1 MADPKSMRLLVVE
14 GNPSTQRILAKML
27 QDAGYTS
34 VSFAHDANGALQAL
48 SSTGVDMLLLE
59 WKVAEPRDFFL
70 VRKIR
75 STAKLAN
82 LPLMI
87 MMGGA
92 VTQAKVADAV
102 KAGARSFILRPFN
115 ETQFEQKVSETLR
128 SQALA
133 KAKAAPKKSPG
144 GPAASGQP
152 TKGAAPGPGGAGSPG
167 QPSKS
172 QAVAAKLFLRG
183 YEKLQLRKYLPAV
196 EDFKLALK
204 YNPDF
209 PEAYKAIAQAMKGKG
224 DSNTARQLLNKAAE
238 IYART
243 DRNDE
248 ALTLYTD
255 ILKADPDANN
265 PFKIAGIQLR
275 EEGKLDKSI
284 EVLENARKFHPKDA
298 EITIQLSH
306 SLRETGDEE
315 AALERLKELLGL
327 DPECPAAADLFL
339 SIAGENFYDVQARE
353 LAQIQFLEEQEAERN
368 KPVEKRR
375 TPRIPLA
382 DYSVILP
389 RAEEP
394 LPVVNI
400 NESGLSFKFMSA
412 EFQVGETITFD
423 LIELGVPRAKRITA
437 TIVYLTTL
445 VAGCSFQS
453 ITPGLTLFLDRTLP
467 YRQKQAPAQ
476 QGEEAPTDE
485 A

>member
-1 MADPKSMRLLVVE
+1 MADRKSLRLLVVE
-14 GNPSTQRILAKML
+14 GNPSTQKIVAKML

-48 SSTGVDMLLLE
+48 SSGGVDMLLLE

-75 STAKLAN
+75 STAKLAG
-82 LPLMI
+82 LPLII

-92 VTQAKVADAV
+92 VSQAKVADAV

-115 ETQFEQKVSETLR
+115 EAQFEQKVSETLR

-133 KAKAAPKKSPG
+133 KAQSSPRKSPG
-144 GPAASGQP
+144 APGQPAKGAPSGPAASGQP
-152 TKGAAPGPGGAGSPG
+152 A
-167 QPSKS
+167 QPSS
-172 QAVAAKLFLRG
+172 GQAVAAKLFLRG

-243 DRNDE
+243 DRNEE

-284 EVLENARKFHPKDA
+284 EVLENARKFHPRDA
-298 EITIQLSH
+298 EITIHLSQ

-327 DPECPAAADLFL
+327 EPECPAAADLFL
-339 SIAGENFYDVQARE
+339 SISGENFYDLQARE
-353 LAQIQFLEEQEAERN
+353 LAQIQFLEELEAKKN

-389 RAEEP
+389 RAQEP

-400 NESGLSFKFMSA
+400 NETGLSFKFMSA
-412 EFQVGETITFD
+412 EFRVGETITFD
-423 LIELGVPRAKRITA
+423 LIELGVSRAKRITA
-437 TIVYLTTL
+437 TIIYLTAL

-453 ITPGLTLFLDRTLP
+453 VTPDLTAFLDRTLP
-467 YRQKQAPAQ
+467 YRGKQAPERQ
-476 QGEEAPTDE
+476 EEATTDE